1 MALNAFTSIKYVKNY
16 IIAPNQKTLQKYHI
30 YSMVYIVYRIP
41 IMFELKVIL
50 FILSDDNHHG
60 HPQQQGDHLHDAL
73 LKRCSLQQL
82 RDNRH
87 CCNVD
92 ETPGSE
98 RQCQTGSCFCGS
110 TKQ

>member
-1 MALNAFTSIKYVKNY
+1 MHLQALNMLK
-16 IIAPNQKTLQKYHI
+16 IILLLRTKKTLQKYHI

-60 HPQQQGDHLHDAL
+60 HSQQQGDHLHDAL

-82 RDNRH
+82 WDNRH
-87 CCNVD
+87 CCDVD